1 MTTICTGSSKLDNRK
16 SHLMS
21 LDVICEFWRVGSEF
35 GIKEYGSHSSCLG
48 AMVQAADGDGVMV
61 SGDIFLA
68 HLSII

>member
-1 MTTICTGSSKLDNRK
+1 
-16 SHLMS
+16 MS

-48 AMVQAADGDGVMV
+48 ATVQAADGDGVMV